1 MLIMGERES
10 EVVAVKKLLSTEYK
24 MKDIGE
30 VDVVLGMRVRRS
42 IKEGWLTIDQEDH
55 IKEVLKKFGMWESK
69 AQDIPM
75 STDVKLS
82 SRDCPEEGERY
93 KMSNVPYRSVIGS
106 LMYLMVSTRPDL
118 AAPLSILSRF
128 LANPGPIHWEA
139 TKKVLRYLRGTVSMG
154 LKYQRTGSVDPVAFC
169 DANWASCPDTRRS
182 STGYVFLMSGGAVSW
197 CCRRQS
203 TTAQSSCESEYM
215 AAAEAVR
222 ESIWQRTF
230 LQEIGCG
237 VTRPTVIGCDSE
249 SAIKLT
255 ADPVYHERTKH
266 IDVRVHFIRDH
277 VRRGVAVLL
286 FVPTAEQ
293 VADSLTKPVPRA
305 KVRFCCDRMGLTML
319 E

>member
-1 MLIMGERES
+1 
-10 EVVAVKKLLSTEYK
+10 VK
-24 MKDIGE
+24 
-30 VDVVLGMRVRRS
+30 
-42 IKEGWLTIDQEDH
+42 
-55 IKEVLKKFGMWESK
+55 F
-69 AQDIPM
+69 
-75 STDVKLS
+75 S
-82 SRDCPEEGERY
+82 SRDCSKEGEKY
-93 KMSNVPYRSVIGS
+93 KMANVPFRSVIGS

-154 LKYQRTGSVDPVAFC
+154 LKYQRTGSIDPYVFC
-169 DANWASCPDTRRS
+169 DANWASCPDTCRS
-182 STGYVFLMSGGAVSW
+182 STGYVFLMCDGAVSW

-203 TTAQSSCESEYM
+203 TMAQSSCESEYM
-215 AAAEAVR
+215 AATKAVC
-222 ESIWQRTF
+222 ESIWHCTF

-255 ADPVYHERTKH
+255 ADLVYHERTKH
-266 IDVRVHFIRDH
+266 IDIRVHFIRDH
-277 VRRGVAVLL
+277 VRRGVAVLR

-293 VADSLTKPVPRA
+293 VADSLTKPVSRA
-305 KVRFCCDRMGLTML
+305 RVRFCRDRMGLNML

>member
-1 MLIMGERES
+1 
-10 EVVAVKKLLSTEYK
+10 

-30 VDVVLGMRVRRS
+30 VDVVLGMRIKRS
-42 IKEGWLTIDQEDH
+42 IKEGWLTIDQEDY
-55 IKEVLKKFGMWESK
+55 IKEILKKFGMWESK
-69 AQDIPM
+69 PQNIPM
-75 STDVKLS
+75 STEVKLS
-82 SRDCPEEGERY
+82 SKDCPEEGEKY
-93 KMSNVPYRSVIGS
+93 KTANIPYRSVIGS

-128 LANPGPIHWEA
+128 LANPGLVHWEA
-139 TKKVLRYLRGTVSMG
+139 AKRVLRYLKGTTSIG
-154 LKYQRTGSVDPVAFC
+154 LRYERTGCSEPVAFC

-215 AAAEAVR
+215 AAVEAVR

-230 LQEIGCG
+230 LQEIGCE
-237 VTRPTVIGCDSE
+237 VTRPTVIGCDSD

-293 VADSLTKPVPRA
+293 VADSLTKPVPSA
-305 KVRFCCDRMGLTML
+305 KVKFCRDRMGLTKL